1 MTSLAPLRDRL
12 LVLRRQTLL
21 LLAERPEEGKLDA
34 GLLAMVANVQIT
46 IAAVEETIKADGLGA
61 AVAEK

>member
-1 MTSLAPLRDRL
+1 MTSLAPLRHRL
-12 LVLRRQTLL
+12 LVLRRQTIL

-34 GLLAMVANVQIT
+34 GLLAMVANVQIA

>member
-1 MTSLAPLRDRL
+1 MTSLAPLRHRL
-12 LVLRRQTLL
+12 LVLRRQTIL

-34 GLLAMVANVQIT
+34 GLLALVADVQIA